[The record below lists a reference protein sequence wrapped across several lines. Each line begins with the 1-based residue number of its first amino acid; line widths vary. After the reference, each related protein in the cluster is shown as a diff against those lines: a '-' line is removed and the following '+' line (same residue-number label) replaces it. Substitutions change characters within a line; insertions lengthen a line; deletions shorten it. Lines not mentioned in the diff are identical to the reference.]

1 MMDVVI
7 VIAMVYLGF
16 LAVVVGLAAGIALI
30 NGAFDLWDRRHL
42 L

>member
-1 MMDVVI
+1 MMDVLAVVALI
-7 VIAMVYLGF
+7 YLGF
-16 LAVVVGLAAGIALI
+16 LSVVVGLAAGVCLL